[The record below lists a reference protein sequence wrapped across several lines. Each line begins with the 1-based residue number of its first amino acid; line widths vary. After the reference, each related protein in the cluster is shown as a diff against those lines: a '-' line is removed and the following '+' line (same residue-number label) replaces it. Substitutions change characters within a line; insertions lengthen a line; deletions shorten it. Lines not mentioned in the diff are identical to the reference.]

1 MPKGILMTASKER
14 QHIFIYAAAL
24 AALVLFLKWMEWKFL
39 LANNSIEIYIGLI
52 ALFFTILGIWI
63 AKQLIKPKV
72 EIKVV
77 EKEVLVYPSPEI
89 DEAMIEKLEL
99 SAREYEILQL
109 IAKGL
114 SNDGI
119 AKTVFLSVSTVK
131 THVSNLYFKLDVKSR
146 TQAIEKAK
154 QLKIIA

>member
-1 MPKGILMTASKER
+1 MTASKER

-114 SNDGI
+114 SNDAI

>member
-1 MPKGILMTASKER
+1 MTVSKER

-89 DEAMIEKLEL
+89 DQAMIEKLEL

-114 SNDGI
+114 SNDAI